1 MIPEQ
6 TYRKVLQRPGYETM
20 PIDQKPSEFKL
31 EVPDLKTTMQQQ
43 LKIQQDPRHS
53 IIGAFGNQR
62 DKQVYNEAY
71 NEYMNNNDA
80 PRAGMWNSN
89 FSTNAYALK
98 QNAAHEYAMQKL
110 KEDENPWT
118 YSSSFNP
125 RNPWYDW
132 QNAELKYAG
141 KLGEI
146 GLGTAFFGPSL
157 IENGLVGGLARIG
170 GGYGGS
176 FLGEKALGY
185 LGEKQDQKYGTTW
198 RKPAGEI
205 AGGFIGWGY
214 GAGALGKLADKG
226 ALEFARRTGKYL
238 PEWLIN
244 TPIEVRWSNMRDRLA
259 EWQDPEE
266 IKSGL
271 LRLPQRFGTGNF
283 THLKPVLIDTP
294 LSSIE
299 YGYASPTATRGTLK
313 QLDNF
318 IENDVFPRLQ
328 RAGHN
333 VTYDKTTMP
342 TLRQFDPAHNPM
354 DKYLLNNDPIARNS
368 QGMFHSPTN
377 TVMTIDKPSEANYGL
392 LAHEIPGHA
401 VRYNINSSYKPVT
414 PEVFTKVVY
423 EQPLNKAEDQIL
435 LDWNNADQLYTPIEE
450 SLLKTS
456 YEPFFRGGEAEGKL
470 HDYGAVNTQLRALI
484 SQKNNYAVDSKLD
497 PYIDNFQ
504 DVELL
509 KMLLGQP
516 YTRNGT
522 IQILKDTT
530 GLKYLDNLGDV
541 ELTNIL
547 SRHPELS
554 KMLKRIKDTMK
565 YVAGV
570 SAVGIGM
577 NNIPQKQ

>member
-1 MIPEQ
+1 MIPEW
-6 TYRKVLQRPGYETM
+6 TYKKVLQKPGQETM
-20 PIDQKPSEFKL
+20 SINERPNNGFKL
-31 EVPDLKTTMQQQ
+31 NVPDLKEVIQQY
-43 LKIQQDPRHS
+43 IDTQQDPRNTVKR
-53 IIGAFGNQR
+53 AFGAQHDR
-62 DKQVYNEAY
+62 QVYDAAY
-71 NEYMNNNDA
+71 KEYMDNNEV

-89 FSTNAYALK
+89 LSTNAYALK
-98 QNAAHEYAMQKL
+98 QNDAHNYAIEKL

-118 YSSSFNP
+118 YSSSFKP

-132 QNAELKYAG
+132 RNAELKYAG
-141 KLGEI
+141 KLGEV

-176 FLGEKALGY
+176 Y
-185 LGEKQDQKYGTTW
+185 LGEKIGSFIGNKRDETFGTSW
-198 RKPAGEI
+198 RKPTWEI
-205 AGGFIGWGY
+205 AGGLFGWGY
-214 GAGALGKLADKG
+214 GSNAIGKLADKG
-226 ALEFARRTGKYL
+226 ALEFVRRTGKYL

-244 TPIEVRWSNMRDRLA
+244 TPPVVKWPDLRSYLA
-259 EWQDPEE
+259 EWQGPKE
-266 IKSGL
+266 IESGL
-271 LRLPQRFGTGNF
+271 IN
-283 THLKPVLIDTP
+283 VP
-294 LSSIE
+294 LSGIE

-368 QGMFHSPTN
+368 QGMFHSATN
-377 TVMTIDKPSEANYGL
+377 TAMTIDKPSEANYGL

-423 EQPLNKAEDQIL
+423 GQPLNKAEDQIL

-456 YEPFFRGGEAEGKL
+456 YEPFFKGVEAEGKL

-509 KMLLGQP
+509 KMLLEQP

-522 IQILKDTT
+522 LQILRDAT
-530 GLKYLDNLGDV
+530 GINTIGKLGNLEST

>member
-1 MIPEQ
+1 MLPEQ
-6 TYRKVLQRPGYETM
+6 TYKKVLQRPGYETVS
-20 PIDQKPSEFKL
+20 IDQRPGEFKL
-31 EVPDLKTTMQQQ
+31 DVPDLKTAMQQQ

-62 DKQVYNEAY
+62 DRQVYNEAY
-71 NEYMNNNDA
+71 NEYMSNNDA

-89 FSTNAYALK
+89 LSTNAYALK
-98 QNAAHEYAMQKL
+98 QNDAHNYAIEKL

-118 YSSSFNP
+118 YSSSFRP

-132 QNAELKYAG
+132 RNAELKYAG

-185 LGEKQDQKYGTTW
+185 LGGKRDERFGTSW
-198 RKPAGEI
+198 RKPTGEI
-205 AGGFIGWGY
+205 VGGLLGWGY
-214 GAGALGKLADKG
+214 GAGAIGNLADKG

-244 TPIEVRWSNMRDRLA
+244 TPLEVRWSNIRDRLA
-259 EWQDPEE
+259 EWQGPEE
-266 IKSGL
+266 IESA
-271 LRLPQRFGTGNF
+271 LRN
-283 THLKPVLIDTP
+283 IP
-294 LSSIE
+294 LSGIE

-342 TLRQFDPAHNPM
+342 ILRQFDPAHNPM

-368 QGMFHSPTN
+368 QGMFHSATN
-377 TVMTIDKPSEANYGL
+377 TAMTIDKPSEVNYGL

-414 PEVFTKVVY
+414 SEVFTKVVY
-423 EQPLNKAEDQIL
+423 GQPLNKAEDQIL
-435 LDWNNADQLYTPIEE
+435 LGWNNADQLYTPIEE

-456 YEPFFRGGEAEGKL
+456 YEPFFKGGEAEGKL

-509 KMLLGQP
+509 KMLLEQP
-516 YTRNGT
+516 YTRNGA

-530 GLKYLDNLGDV
+530 GLKYLDSLGDT

-577 NNIPQKQ
+577 NNIPQKQE